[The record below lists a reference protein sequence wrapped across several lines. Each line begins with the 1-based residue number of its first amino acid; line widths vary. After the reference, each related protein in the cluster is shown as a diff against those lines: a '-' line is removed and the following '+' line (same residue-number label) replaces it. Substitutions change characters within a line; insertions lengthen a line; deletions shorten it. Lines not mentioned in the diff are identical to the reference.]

1 MGVFYFIVNGKFGEG
16 NNDPFE
22 RRIKFTARRPPVEEF
37 VETLDIETEE
47 RMWSNPASWGEEG
60 HVPLEGENVIV
71 GAGWNMI
78 LDVEEPPFIK
88 TLEIRGSLKFPPGA
102 D

>member
-1 MGVFYFIVNGKFGEG
+1 LGKFYFIVNGKFGEG

-37 VETLDIETEE
+37 VETLDIEETE
-47 RMWSNPASWGEEG
+47 RMWSDPASWGEDG
-60 HVPLEGENVIV
+60 HVPLEGEDAIV

-78 LDVEEPPFIK
+78 LDVEDPPALK
-88 TLEIRGSLKFPPGA
+88 TLEIRGSLRFP
-102 D
+102 

>member
-1 MGVFYFIVNGKFGEG
+1 LGKFYFIVNGKFGEG

-37 VETLDIETEE
+37 VETLAIEETE
-47 RMWSNPASWGEEG
+47 RMWSDPASWGEEG
-60 HVPLEGENVIV
+60 HVPLEGEDAIV

-78 LDVEEPPFIK
+78 LDVEDPPALK
-88 TLEIRGSLKFPPGA
+88 TLEIRGSLRFP
-102 D
+102 